1 MVKKCVKKRLFEQ
14 AKEIEIQAEPQTIM
28 PMVDEVARELCSH
41 NFYYEARGAPTQEGT
56 FVRYNV
62 LVMETGKVG
71 AMAKRLIGAF
81 TLQSLGSNNNRTTL
95 TWLPR
100 SRWGNGNLLTPMERT
115 ILAYSGHEY
124 DEYFCQF
131 IKSLDDKLTH
141 YGLKVTLPKQI
152 WKWIKSHKTL
162 SIIGTVLIIVVTLL
176 GTNWATVVD
185 NFMKFLQFFR

>member
-1 MVKKCVKKRLFEQ
+1 MDKNIGKKRLFEE

-28 PMVDEVARELCSH
+28 SIVDEVARELCSH
-41 NFYYEARGAPTQEGT
+41 NFYYEARGAPIQQSKVT
-56 FVRYNV
+56 FVNI

-71 AMAKRLIGAF
+71 AMAKRPIGAF
-81 TLQSLGSNNNRTTL
+81 TLQSLGSNRTML
-95 TWLPR
+95 TRLPR
-100 SRWGNGNLLTPMERT
+100 SRWGNGNLTPMERS
-115 ILAYSGHEY
+115 IIAYSGDEY
-124 DEYFCQF
+124 DKYFSQF
-131 IKSLDDKLTH
+131 IKNLDDKLTH
-141 YGLKVTLPKQI
+141 YGLKVTLPKKI

>member
-1 MVKKCVKKRLFEQ
+1 MKKRLFEQ

-41 NFYYEARGAPTQEGT
+41 NFYYEARGAPTQEPKGT

-71 AMAKRLIGAF
+71 AMAKRPIGAF
-81 TLQSLGSNNNRTTL
+81 TLQSLGSNSNRTML
-95 TWLPR
+95 TVLPR
-100 SRWGNGNLLTPMERT
+100 SRWGNGNLTPMEQA
-115 ILAYSGHEY
+115 IIAYSGDEY

-141 YGLKVTLPKQI
+141 YGLKVMWYKKVWYELKDF
-152 WKWIKSHKTL
+152 L
-162 SIIGTVLIIVVTLL
+162 
-176 GTNWATVVD
+176 ATVIA
-185 NFMKFLQFFR
+185 KFAAEKTK